1 MRARRPIA
9 LAALAAAGVLAACA
23 VPAAGAS
30 RTVTLDGWSQR
41 TLAFSGDRLV
51 WTEAAT
57 VRVDPAKIAGSPPG
71 AQRFDYYRAETS
83 RIRLDR
89 RSQRFVGSP
98 ETPVAVRTSI
108 AAMGPGLL
116 VPTGAGNFIA
126 LPSARRFATPL
137 VQCCDAEGLET
148 VIVSD
153 GRADAPVTLAA
164 SLVGTSVHYVQ
175 ADASG
180 ALVQGS
186 FPDGAPVAVSPG
198 AGAVPLVAMQG
209 ALRVQVDPAQPTLL
223 TWRDGAT
230 VVRTAALP
238 GPALRVWADG
248 RAAAVA
254 VRLGTRVGLLRV
266 GAGAPVLAWTGAQ
279 VPAVAVGGGSLAVAD
294 GRRVLAS
301 RSGRLKPVATARRA
315 VDAVGV
321 DAARIA
327 WVERGTRKGAR
338 VGVVRLGRVR

>member
-1 MRARRPIA
+1 MRAGPRTA
-9 LAALAAAGVLAACA
+9 LAALAAAGALAACA
-23 VPAAGAS
+23 APGAGAS
-30 RTVTLDGWSQR
+30 RTVTLDGWSAR
-41 TLAFSGDRLV
+41 VLAFSGDRLV

-57 VRVDPAKIAGSPPG
+57 VRVDPARIAGSPPG

-89 RSQRFVGSP
+89 RSLRFIGSP

-116 VPTGAGNFIA
+116 VPTGAGNFLA

-137 VQCCDAEGLET
+137 LSCCDAEGLET

-153 GRADAPVTLAA
+153 GRPDAPVTLAA
-164 SLVGTSVHYVQ
+164 SQVGTTVHYVQ
-175 ADASG
+175 AEPG
-180 ALVQGS
+180 GGLLQGR
-186 FPDGAPVAVSPG
+186 FPDAAPAAVAPG
-198 AGAVPLVAMQG
+198 GGGMPLVAMQG
-209 ALRVQVDPAQPTLL
+209 ALRVQVDPAQPTVL
-223 TWRDGAT
+223 TWRDGAA

-238 GPALRVWADG
+238 GPALRLWADG
-248 RAAAVA
+248 RTVAVA
-254 VRLGTRVGLLRV
+254 VRAGGRVQLLRV
-266 GAGAPVLAWTGAQ
+266 GAGAPVLAWAGAR
-279 VPAVAVGGGSLAVAD
+279 VPAVAVGGGSVAVVD
-294 GRRVLAS
+294 RRRVLAS
-301 RSGRLKPVATARRA
+301 RSGRLKPVATSRRV

-321 DAARIA
+321 QGARIA